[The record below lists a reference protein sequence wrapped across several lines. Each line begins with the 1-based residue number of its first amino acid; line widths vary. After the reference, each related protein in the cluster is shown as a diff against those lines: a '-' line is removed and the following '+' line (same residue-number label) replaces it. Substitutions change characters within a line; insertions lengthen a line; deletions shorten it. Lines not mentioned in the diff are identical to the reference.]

1 MGVSY
6 LTTSDLVARFG
17 AAQLALIADRD
28 NDGVA
33 DEPVLARAIDDAGS
47 VVDLFVR
54 GRYAL
59 PLSPV
64 DPAIAVIVGDLARRF
79 LYGDATEVPDS
90 VIDADK
96 AARRQLELI
105 ARGEVK
111 LTSAPASSSE
121 PAGALEVETA
131 GDAPFFTSD
140 NLKSF

>member
-1 MGVSY
+1 MAY

-17 AAQLALIADRD
+17 AAQLAMIADRD
-28 NDGVA
+28 SDGVA
-33 DEPVLARAIDDAGS
+33 DEPVLAHAIADAEA

-64 DPAIAVIVGDLARRF
+64 DPAIAVIVGDLARRNA
-79 LYGDATEVPDS
+79 YGDATEVPES
-90 VIDADK
+90 VLSADK

-105 ARGEVK
+105 AEGKVQ
-111 LTSAPASSSE
+111 LTCAPATSSE
-121 PAGALEVETA
+121 PAGALEVESA

-140 NLKSF
+140 SLKGF

>member
-17 AAQLALIADRD
+17 AAQLAMIADRD
-28 NDGVA
+28 NDGAA

-64 DPAIAVIVGDLARRF
+64 DPAIAVIVGDLARRN
-79 LYGDATEVPDS
+79 LYGDATVSIHAP
-90 VIDADK
+90 
-96 AARRQLELI
+96 
-105 ARGEVK
+105 VK
-111 LTSAPASSSE
+111 GRPPAPA
-121 PAGALEVETA
+121 AGGRRVL
-131 GDAPFFTSD
+131 
-140 NLKSF
+140 

>member
-1 MGVSY
+1 MSY
-6 LTTSDLVARFG
+6 LTSADLVVRFG
-17 AAQLALIADRD
+17 AAQLALLADHD

-33 DEPVLARAIDDAGS
+33 DEPVLARAIGDAGS

-64 DPAIAVIVGDLARRF
+64 DPAIAVIVGDLARRL

-90 VIDADK
+90 VTEADK

-105 ARGEVK
+105 AKGDVT

-121 PAGALEVETA
+121 PAGALEVATA

-140 NLKSF
+140 SLKGF

>member
-1 MGVSY
+1 MSY
-6 LTTSDLVARFG
+6 LTSADLVVRFG

-28 NDGVA
+28 NDGQA
-33 DEPVLARAIDDAGS
+33 DEPVLTRAIADAGS

-59 PLSPV
+59 PLSPL
-64 DPAIAVIVGDLARRF
+64 DPAIGVIVGDLARRL

-105 ARGEVK
+105 AKGDVT

-121 PAGALEVETA
+121 PAGALEVESA
-131 GDAPFFTSD
+131 GDAPFFTTDS
-140 NLKSF
+140 LKSF

>member
-1 MGVSY
+1 MSY
-6 LTTSDLVARFG
+6 LTTSDLVVRFG

-33 DEPVLARAIDDAGS
+33 DEPILARAIDDAGA

-64 DPAIAVIVGDLARRF
+64 DPAIAVIVGDLARRN
-79 LYGDATEVPDS
+79 LYGDATEVPES
-90 VIDADK
+90 VLAADK

-105 ARGEVK
+105 ADGK
-111 LTSAPASSSE
+111 AQLACAPASS
-121 PAGALEVETA
+121 ADTGGALEVETA
-131 GDAPFFTSD
+131 GDAPFFTADS
-140 NLKSF
+140 LRGF